1 MIVIMKSYIV
11 AFNGSERKI
20 NQHHF
25 NARRDD
31 VTVKTLLLQLAFIVR
46 KDIGVSVIQD
56 DIVVPNTWPT
66 YAS

>member
-20 NQHHF
+20 NQLHF
-25 NARRDD
+25 NTKRDE